1 MYDFIL
7 FLQSTPLTLH
17 PPNLTVNDRGSQKE
31 KLFEGTKK
39 KPGFPL
45 DLRFYDF
52 KIVNVYRYGQ
62 LQGQENCDFTNVT
75 TLTALVI
82 LG

>member
-17 PPNLTVNDRGSQKE
+17 PPNLTVNDRGSQKQ
-31 KLFEGTKK
+31 KLFEEA

-45 DLRFYDF
+45 DLRFYDL
-52 KIVNVYRYGQ
+52 K
-62 LQGQENCDFTNVT
+62 L
-75 TLTALVI
+75 
-82 LG
+82 